1 MSQGHAL
8 GFFDQKEYERFHFRQ
23 KSIYQRTHHYQ
34 KKTVNMSN
42 KLKIFLTEE
51 EKYQLYRKLMGID
64 RDKMERE
71 C

>member
-1 MSQGHAL
+1 
-8 GFFDQKEYERFHFRQ
+8 
-23 KSIYQRTHHYQ
+23 
-34 KKTVNMSN
+34 MSN